1 MAEPIVPLER
11 AILTGQGFINDVLAN
26 LLEIVS
32 RAFNDDPNLKPYAP
46 QRYFCASPNKKMLE
60 GTPTLHI
67 WCPRTL
73 PQRNSIGGA
82 TGDKKTTH
90 FQHFINIEYVYLDP
104 DTDDSDIVVNQ
115 VAAALFDIV
124 NQHINVNGL
133 TTGDNQVFE
142 ILVGDSFYAVLD
154 EVKLLNKCT
163 IHAVYNRSYKRPTA
177 TR

>member
-1 MAEPIVPLER
+1 MAEPVVPLER

-26 LLEIVS
+26 LIEILS
-32 RAFNDDPNLKPYAP
+32 KAFMEDEQLKPYAP
-46 QRYFCASPNKKMLE
+46 IKYYAASPNKKMMA
-60 GTPTLHI
+60 GTPSLHV

-73 PQRNSIGGA
+73 PQRNSIGGI

-104 DTDDSDIVVNQ
+104 DTDESDIVVNQ

-124 NQHINVNGL
+124 NQHININGL
-133 TTGDNQVFE
+133 TSGDNQVFE
-142 ILVGDSFYAVLD
+142 ILVGDSFYAILD

-163 IHAVYNRSYKRPTA
+163 IHAVYNRSYKKRTA